1 MEELLALGL
10 PALLGAAQG
19 GARAAQAGQNPLQV
33 LGSAAIGGGLG
44 FGLGKFGAA
53 AGEMAGTAASGL
65 PAAAEAGADAPGLM
79 GSAAHFISNLT
90 PKTVSNAANIA
101 TQFGTQALLGNVPG
115 AVASGVTGAMGPVTR
130 YAGGGAGAILQNQQ
144 QQKFQQSGL
153 QQPDFTGSTGL
164 DQGQYTLDA
173 WQEANPL
180 GSLQSALRFANQ
192 MDMQRALLANQYN
205 NYNLQASDTERGR
218 ELQRGAAAASLKTAL
233 GTQQGLI
240 LNGQQ
245 QGAAMAQ
252 NAISEAG
259 ALART
264 QFNYF

>member
-10 PALLGAAQG
+10 PALVGAVQG

-44 FGLGKFGAA
+44 FGLGKLG
-53 AGEMAGTAASGL
+53 GGVGTAASGL
-65 PAAAEAGADAPGLM
+65 PAAAEAATDAPGLT
-79 GSAAHFISNLT
+79 GSAANLIAGLS
-90 PKTVSNAANIA
+90 PKVVGGAANLA
-101 TQFGTQALLGNVPG
+101 TQSLLGNVPG
-115 AVASGVTGAMGPVTR
+115 AVASGVTGALGPVTR
-130 YAGGGAGAILQNQQ
+130 FAGGGAGAILQGQQ

-153 QQPDFTGSTGL
+153 QQPDFTAGTGL

-173 WQEANPL
+173 WQEANPV
-180 GSLQSALRFANQ
+180 GPLQSALRFANQ
-192 MDMQRALLANQYN
+192 MDMQRALLANQYA
-205 NYNLQASDTERGR
+205 NYSLQAGDTEKQRD
-218 ELQRGAAAASLKTAL
+218 LQRGAAQAALKTAL